1 MEAREGTYRSLKT
14 WLNRGPSLAPACCTD
29 SGHGSRWDHFVFD
42 SLEISRFQEMTQDDD
57 DESNYNTTLSSI
69 WFSLLLLPHVQRP
82 IAQSCNG
89 ASFLFPAPSTPFAT
103 EVPREE
109 ASDRSSRVQ
118 LLLLRDSRRTIRCYL
133 HLYHNSGTT
142 SPCSRPE
149 RLDIQHR
156 TLNTEHIT

>member
-14 WLNRGPSLAPACCTD
+14 GLNRGPSLAPACCTD

-42 SLEISRFQEMTQDDD
+42 SLEISRFQGMTQDDD
-57 DESNYNTTLSSI
+57 DESNYNPTLSSI
-69 WFSLLLLPHVQRP
+69 WFSSLLLPHVQRP

-118 LLLLRDSRRTIRCYL
+118 LLLLRG
-133 HLYHNSGTT
+133 SGREL
-142 SPCSRPE
+142 SAAIYISVAVVSQPISAAALNGWIFNAE
-149 RLDIQHR
+149 R
-156 TLNTEHIT
+156 